1 MSVHAC
7 RIIYMES
14 IGKEEKMDAKKT
26 EPVEMSREDIINF
39 FYRQN
44 AKLGEVD
51 QKYIGRIAKDGLF
64 TITLPAGINPEHPNC
79 FTSF

>member
-1 MSVHAC
+1 
-7 RIIYMES
+7 MERK
-14 IGKEEKMDAKKT
+14 GKENTMDAKKT

-44 AKLGEVD
+44 AQLGEVD
-51 QKYIGRIAKDGLF
+51 QKYIGRITKDGLF
-64 TITLPAGINPEHPNC
+64 TITLPAGTNPNHPNC